1 MKILIATSSEDLGRL
16 IKQNVDVYIGCESDI
31 CEIDDLERDTTIDAK
46 IVILEINEN
55 IESTLNILSENGKD
69 AYVIVQSNDVEL
81 LKEVLALGGRGLV
94 TIDDLEEDI
103 KGIALVMKNIKPLKR
118 EENIKPQR
126 KSLRAMQRSGLIG
139 SEQEQV
145 KDIRSRQNESKGL
158 QQIRREAPMKVTK
171 TARENSRVMPTS
183 IQSLPSGHQII
194 VVYSPK
200 GGVGKTT
207 LSTSIA
213 AHYAQSQNP
222 RMNVV
227 LVDLDVDFGN
237 VHTKLRIKPSTTI
250 LDWIE
255 NKQMDDLQNYLV
267 DHPSG
272 IKILP
277 APANP
282 ADEGAVTDIV
292 VQKVLNVLARRFDM
306 VVVDVGPILR
316 DSTIIACDMA
326 SKIYMVAT
334 PDLVDLKDVHKAV
347 ACFKDLGIDLAKT
360 KLVINK
366 MPKRAPLR
374 MSEITDVIPLQ
385 IATVIPN
392 DDGVLIES
400 NRGEI
405 PILGRRAKQYNSSMQ
420 KLFDDILLTGSV
432 SKVVG
437 GLFRWIKK

>member
-1 MKILIATSSEDLGRL
+1 MLFRS
-16 IKQNVDVYIGCESDI
+16 CESDI

-183 IQSLPSGHQII
+183 IQSLPRGHQII

-213 AHYAQSQNP
+213 AHYAQSLNP

-227 LVDLDVDFGN
+227 LVDLD
-237 VHTKLRIKPSTTI
+237 
-250 LDWIE
+250 LD
-255 NKQMDDLQNYLV
+255 L
-267 DHPSG
+267 
-272 IKILP
+272 
-277 APANP
+277 
-282 ADEGAVTDIV
+282 
-292 VQKVLNVLARRFDM
+292 
-306 VVVDVGPILR
+306 
-316 DSTIIACDMA
+316 
-326 SKIYMVAT
+326 
-334 PDLVDLKDVHKAV
+334 
-347 ACFKDLGIDLAKT
+347 
-360 KLVINK
+360 
-366 MPKRAPLR
+366 
-374 MSEITDVIPLQ
+374 
-385 IATVIPN
+385 
-392 DDGVLIES
+392 
-400 NRGEI
+400 
-405 PILGRRAKQYNSSMQ
+405 
-420 KLFDDILLTGSV
+420 
-432 SKVVG
+432 
-437 GLFRWIKK
+437 